1 MDDKLSEEMKTEK
14 DFIEKMEA
22 SGSMNPDTP
31 KKSVADIEREN
42 MQREMAI
49 KAREENKESNTEEK
63 ESEEVSIDEL
73 QASAIQAEALNN
85 LGKAAKIAKK
95 EDEPIKKEES
105 SAPWDEQPVKEE
117 KKPESKTVYAQS
129 EAPTTTTNDAVPTKN
144 EPEITHI
151 TLEVTAKRQPEDSAI
166 LDVAKE
172 AREAEVKKPKK
183 EVSVVS
189 AAEAAVIQET
199 EENKSNLGKEVIE
212 DDMDQ
217 RVRDENIEIRK
228 ANEARLGELDDDEL
242 TPEKVIETF
251 NNNYEDSEEAKNS
264 NEKTVE
270 VVSDEADPKTKEQID
285 TAIEKAA
292 EEPREHNYLGG
303 DGIHTSFK
311 IRTAKVAKV
320 LRNIEIKDTDS
331 ITATDISKKTQK
343 EQQNIYMTTV
353 LPTLQPSY
361 SVVPFVVSG
370 VVITMTAF
378 QWVDIK
384 EICKIDEKVDD
395 LDPSSED
402 YIYNKNLLF
411 LEKREKQMDIFYKH
425 IYSVSGYDT
434 KPSRHKL
441 FGEII
446 KFPDFQQLFFA
457 AYAATFQKPATIA
470 LTCATCGSTHDIS
483 VGSKDLCF
491 LLNKHIEYDK
501 LSKYIAK
508 GAISG
513 SSTAEVYEEFQKEK
527 IVESANKIYR
537 IQNKLPISSFIYE
550 LQVPYVEQAY
560 SALAEIIEKFRDKP
574 LEYVDEESQQV
585 VSIDSTFGLPDYMI
599 ELRKYIYLKSL
610 MVPHIVDENGETT
623 KVSYI
628 KFDDLDGIIDSVYNL
643 SPEDYSTL
651 MEDPRLN
658 SIMNISGIRHLIDGK
673 QCKEES
679 CGAELGLL
687 PVEPET
693 LFFMIARRK

>member
-1 MDDKLSEEMKTEK
+1 MDKMSEEMKTEK

-22 SGSMNPDTP
+22 SSV
-31 KKSVADIEREN
+31 KKEAVPTKSEADIEREKLQ
-42 MQREMAI
+42 MEMMI
-49 KAREENKESNTEEK
+49 KSKEESKNIISEEKEDIPRVTIDKLQASPIKSEPLHNLDKDVKNVSVEPKMTNITLEITAKRPVDDEPWAEEETPIQEETTVVVKNESVTEEK
-63 ESEEVSIDEL
+63 E
-73 QASAIQAEALNN
+73 N
-85 LGKAAKIAKK
+85 
-95 EDEPIKKEES
+95 
-105 SAPWDEQPVKEE
+105 KEE
-117 KKPESKTVYAQS
+117 KPSKKWV
-129 EAPTTTTNDAVPTKN
+129 TT
-144 EPEITHI
+144 
-151 TLEVTAKRQPEDSAI
+151 
-166 LDVAKE
+166 
-172 AREAEVKKPKK
+172 KPKVEK

-189 AAEAAVIQET
+189 AAEAAAIKET
-199 EENKSNLGKEVIE
+199 EEEKSQLGKDIII

-217 RVRDENIEIRK
+217 RVREENIEIRK
-228 ANEARLGELDDDEL
+228 ANEARLGEIDGEEL
-242 TPEKVIETF
+242 TPEKVIDTF
-251 NNNYEDSEEAKNS
+251 NNNYEDSEEVNNS
-264 NEKTVE
+264 DDKEVE
-270 VVSDEADPKTKEQID
+270 IVNDSSEDTKEKVEA
-285 TAIEKAA
+285 AIEKAA
-292 EEPREHNYLGG
+292 EEPREHNYFGG
-303 DGIHTSFK
+303 DGVQTSFK
-311 IRTAKVAKV
+311 LRTAKVAKV
-320 LRNIEIKDTDS
+320 LRNIKLEDTNS

-384 EICKIDEKVDD
+384 DICKIDEKVDE
-395 LDPSSED
+395 LDPSSDD

-425 IYSVSGYDT
+425 IYSVSGFET
-434 KPSRHKL
+434 KPSKHKL
-441 FGEII
+441 FSEII

-457 AYAATFQKPATIA
+457 AYAATFQKPTTVG
-470 LTCATCGSTHDIS
+470 LTCATCGATHDLS

-501 LSKYIAK
+501 LAKYINK

-527 IVESANKIYR
+527 VVESANKTYR
-537 IQNKLPISSFIYE
+537 IQQKLPISSFIYE

-560 SALAEIIEKFRDKP
+560 AALAEIIEKFRDKP
-574 LEYVDEESQQV
+574 LEYIDEDTEQV

-610 MVPHIVDENGETT
+610 MVPHIVDDQSNAT

-628 KFDDLDGIIDSVYNL
+628 RFTDLDGIIDSVYNL
-643 SPEDYSTL
+643 SPEDYNSL
-651 MEDPRLN
+651 MNDPRLK

-673 QCKEES
+673 QCPEES

-693 LFFMIARRK
+693 LFFMIARRN

>member
-1 MDDKLSEEMKTEK
+1 MDKISEEMKTEK

-22 SGSMNPDTP
+22 SSVKKEAIP
-31 KKSVADIEREN
+31 KKSEADIEREN
-42 MQREMAI
+42 LQMEMMI
-49 KAREENKESNTEEK
+49 KSKEESKDVISEEK
-63 ESEEVSIDEL
+63 EDIPRVTIDEL
-73 QASAIQAEALNN
+73 QASPINSEPLHNLN
-85 LGKAAKIAKK
+85 K
-95 EDEPIKKEES
+95 D
-105 SAPWDEQPVKEE
+105 
-117 KKPESKTVYAQS
+117 
-129 EAPTTTTNDAVPTKN
+129 TKN
-144 EPEITHI
+144 VNDEPEITNI
-151 TLEVTAKRQPEDSAI
+151 TLEITAKRPVDDDPWAEEETSIQEETTVVKNEPVVEE
-166 LDVAKE
+166 KE
-172 AREAEVKKPKK
+172 IKEEEPPKEEIKEPKPRIVSKPKVEK

-189 AAEAAVIQET
+189 AAEAAAIKET
-199 EENKSNLGKEVIE
+199 EEEKSQLGKEIIV

-217 RVRDENIEIRK
+217 RVREENIEIRK
-228 ANEARLGELDDDEL
+228 ANEARLGEIDDEEL
-242 TPEKVIETF
+242 TPEKVIDTF
-251 NNNYEDSEEAKNS
+251 NNNYEDSEEVDNS
-264 NEKTVE
+264 DDKKVE
-270 VVSDEADPKTKEQID
+270 IIDDSSEDTKEKVEA
-285 TAIEKAA
+285 AIEKAA
-292 EEPREHNYLGG
+292 VEEPREHNYFGG
-303 DGIHTSFK
+303 DGVQTSFK
-311 IRTAKVAKV
+311 LRTAKVAKV
-320 LRNIEIKDTDS
+320 LRNIKLEDTNS

-343 EQQNIYMTTV
+343 EQQNIYMNTV

-384 EICKIDEKVDD
+384 DICKIDEKVDE
-395 LDPSSED
+395 LDPSSDD

-425 IYSVSGYDT
+425 IYSVSGFEN
-434 KPSRHKL
+434 KPSKHKL
-441 FGEII
+441 FSEII

-457 AYAATFQKPATIA
+457 AYAATFQKPTTIG
-470 LTCATCGSTHDIS
+470 LTCATCGATHDLT

-501 LSKYIAK
+501 LAKYINK

-527 IVESANKIYR
+527 VVESANKTYR
-537 IQNKLPISSFIYE
+537 IQQKLPISSFIYE

-560 SALAEIIEKFRDKP
+560 AALAEIIEKFRDKP
-574 LEYVDEESQQV
+574 LEYVDEDTEQV

-610 MVPHIVDENGETT
+610 MVPHIVDDQSNAT

-628 KFDDLDGIIDSVYNL
+628 RFTDLDGIIDSVYNL
-643 SPEDYSTL
+643 SPEDYNTL
-651 MEDPRLN
+651 MNDPRLS

-673 QCKEES
+673 QCPEES

-693 LFFMIARRK
+693 LFFMIARRN

>member
-1 MDDKLSEEMKTEK
+1 MDNLSDEMKTEK
-14 DFIEKMEA
+14 DFIEKMES
-22 SGSMNPDTP
+22 SG
-31 KKSVADIEREN
+31 KVVEKEVVKSEADNEREK
-42 MQREMAI
+42 MKYEMMFM
-49 KAREENKESNTEEK
+49 N
-63 ESEEVSIDEL
+63 
-73 QASAIQAEALNN
+73 
-85 LGKAAKIAKK
+85 
-95 EDEPIKKEES
+95 
-105 SAPWDEQPVKEE
+105 
-117 KKPESKTVYAQS
+117 
-129 EAPTTTTNDAVPTKN
+129 
-144 EPEITHI
+144 
-151 TLEVTAKRQPEDSAI
+151 
-166 LDVAKE
+166 
-172 AREAEVKKPKK
+172 AEVKNSNTTEKDIESKPSVSMDDLKASPVTAEAINTLSKNAKIENGEPEKPLLNITLDITAERPSDDEEPWADKETNEKPTIEEDESKNIDEKPVVKETAKPAKK
-183 EVSVVS
+183 NKTVSVVT
-189 AAEAAVIQET
+189 AAEAAVI
-199 EENKSNLGKEVIE
+199 EEAESNKSKLGVEVIE

-228 ANEARLGELDDDEL
+228 ANEARLGEIEDNEL
-242 TPEKVIETF
+242 TTEKVIETF
-251 NNNYEDSEEAKNS
+251 NNNYEDSDEAKA
-264 NEKTVE
+264 EIDKVVE
-270 VVSDEADPKTKEQID
+270 VIDEKESDPEEKKQIEES
-285 TAIEKAA
+285 IEKAS
-292 EEPREHNYLGG
+292 EEPREKNYYGG
-303 DGIHTSFK
+303 DGVHTSFK

-320 LRNIEIKDTDS
+320 LRNIKLDDTDS

-361 SVVPFVVSG
+361 SVVPFVISG

-395 LDPSSED
+395 LDPSSDD

-411 LEKREKQMDIFYKH
+411 LEKREKQMDIFYRH
-425 IYSVSGYDT
+425 IYSVSGYET
-434 KPSRHKL
+434 KPSKHKL
-441 FGEII
+441 YSEII

-457 AYAATFQKPATIA
+457 AYAATFQKPTTIG
-470 LTCATCGSTHDIS
+470 LTCATCGATHDLS

-501 LSKYIAK
+501 LCKYIDK

-537 IQNKLPISSFIYE
+537 IQQKLPISSFIYE

-560 SALAEIIEKFRDKP
+560 AALAEIIEKFRDKP
-574 LEYVDEESQQV
+574 LEYVDEETEQV
-585 VSIDSTFGLPDYMI
+585 VTIDSTFGLPDYLI

-610 MVPHIVDENGETT
+610 MVPHIIDDGKDSV

-628 KFDDLDGIIDSVYNL
+628 NFTDLDGIIDSVYNL
-643 SPEDYSTL
+643 SPEDYTAL
-651 MEDPRLN
+651 MSDPRLN

-673 QCKEES
+673 RCPEES

-693 LFFMIARRK
+693 LFFMIARRN

>member
-1 MDDKLSEEMKTEK
+1 MDKMSEEMKTEK

-22 SGSMNPDTP
+22 SSV
-31 KKSVADIEREN
+31 KKEAVPTKSEADIEREKLQ
-42 MQREMAI
+42 MEMMI
-49 KAREENKESNTEEK
+49 KSKEESKNIISEEKEDIPRVTIDKLQASPIKSEPLHNLDKDVKNVSAEPKMTNITLEITAKRPVDDEPWAEEETPIQEETTVVVKNESVTEEK
-63 ESEEVSIDEL
+63 E
-73 QASAIQAEALNN
+73 N
-85 LGKAAKIAKK
+85 
-95 EDEPIKKEES
+95 
-105 SAPWDEQPVKEE
+105 KEE
-117 KKPESKTVYAQS
+117 KPSKKWV
-129 EAPTTTTNDAVPTKN
+129 TT
-144 EPEITHI
+144 
-151 TLEVTAKRQPEDSAI
+151 
-166 LDVAKE
+166 
-172 AREAEVKKPKK
+172 KPKVEK

-189 AAEAAVIQET
+189 AAEAAAIKET
-199 EENKSNLGKEVIE
+199 EEEKSQLGKDIII

-217 RVRDENIEIRK
+217 RVREENIEIRK
-228 ANEARLGELDDDEL
+228 ANEARLGEIDGEEL
-242 TPEKVIETF
+242 TPEKVIDTF
-251 NNNYEDSEEAKNS
+251 NNNYEDSEEVNNS
-264 NEKTVE
+264 DDKEVE
-270 VVSDEADPKTKEQID
+270 IVNDSSEDTKEKVEA
-285 TAIEKAA
+285 AIEKAA
-292 EEPREHNYLGG
+292 EEPREHNYFGG
-303 DGIHTSFK
+303 DGVQTSFK
-311 IRTAKVAKV
+311 LRTAKVAKV
-320 LRNIEIKDTDS
+320 LRNIKLEDTNS

-384 EICKIDEKVDD
+384 DICKIDEKVDE
-395 LDPSSED
+395 LDPSSDD

-425 IYSVSGYDT
+425 IYSVSGFET
-434 KPSRHKL
+434 KPSKHKL
-441 FGEII
+441 FSEII

-457 AYAATFQKPATIA
+457 AYAATFQKPTTVG
-470 LTCATCGSTHDIS
+470 LTCATCGATHDLS

-501 LSKYIAK
+501 LAKYINK

-527 IVESANKIYR
+527 VVESANKTYR
-537 IQNKLPISSFIYE
+537 IQQKLPISSFIYE

-560 SALAEIIEKFRDKP
+560 AALAEIIEKFRDKP
-574 LEYVDEESQQV
+574 LEYIDEDTEQV

-610 MVPHIVDENGETT
+610 MVPHIVDDQSNAT

-628 KFDDLDGIIDSVYNL
+628 RFTDLDGIIDSVYNL
-643 SPEDYSTL
+643 SPEDYNSL
-651 MEDPRLN
+651 MNDPRLK

-673 QCKEES
+673 QCPEES

-693 LFFMIARRK
+693 LFFMIARRN

>member
-1 MDDKLSEEMKTEK
+1 MDNLSDEMKTEK
-14 DFIEKMEA
+14 DFIEKMES
-22 SGSMNPDTP
+22 SGKVVEKEVVKSEADNEREKMKYEMKFMNAVVKNSNTTE
-31 KKSVADIEREN
+31 KDIESKPSVSMDDLKASPVTAEAINTLSKNAKIEN
-42 MQREMAI
+42 GEPKEPLLNITLDITAEHPSDD
-49 KAREENKESNTEEK
+49 EEPWADKETNEEDK
-63 ESEEVSIDEL
+63 SKNIDEKHVVK
-73 QASAIQAEALNN
+73 ET
-85 LGKAAKIAKK
+85 AKPAKK
-95 EDEPIKKEES
+95 N
-105 SAPWDEQPVKEE
+105 
-117 KKPESKTVYAQS
+117 KT
-129 EAPTTTTNDAVPTKN
+129 
-144 EPEITHI
+144 
-151 TLEVTAKRQPEDSAI
+151 
-166 LDVAKE
+166 
-172 AREAEVKKPKK
+172 
-183 EVSVVS
+183 VSVVT
-189 AAEAAVIQET
+189 AAEAAVI
-199 EENKSNLGKEVIE
+199 EEAESNKSKLGVEVIE

-228 ANEARLGELDDDEL
+228 ANEARLGEIEDNEL
-242 TPEKVIETF
+242 TTEKVIETF
-251 NNNYEDSEEAKNS
+251 NNNYEDSDEAKA
-264 NEKTVE
+264 EIDKVVE
-270 VVSDEADPKTKEQID
+270 VIDEKESDPEEKKQIEES
-285 TAIEKAA
+285 IEKAS
-292 EEPREHNYLGG
+292 EEPREKNYYGG
-303 DGIHTSFK
+303 DGVHTSFK

-320 LRNIEIKDTDS
+320 LRNIKLDDTDS

-361 SVVPFVVSG
+361 SVVPFVISG

-395 LDPSSED
+395 LDPSSDD

-411 LEKREKQMDIFYKH
+411 LEKREKQMDIFYRH
-425 IYSVSGYDT
+425 IYSVSGYET
-434 KPSRHKL
+434 KPSKHKL
-441 FGEII
+441 YSEII

-457 AYAATFQKPATIA
+457 AYAATFQKPTTIG
-470 LTCATCGSTHDIS
+470 LTCATCGATHDLS

-501 LSKYIAK
+501 LCKYIDK

-537 IQNKLPISSFIYE
+537 IQQKLPISSFIYE

-560 SALAEIIEKFRDKP
+560 AALAEIIEKFRDKP
-574 LEYVDEESQQV
+574 LEYVDEETEQV
-585 VSIDSTFGLPDYMI
+585 VTIDSTFGLPDYLI

-610 MVPHIVDENGETT
+610 MVPHIIDDGKDSV

-628 KFDDLDGIIDSVYNL
+628 NFTDLDGIIDSVYNL
-643 SPEDYSTL
+643 SPEDYTAL
-651 MEDPRLN
+651 MSDPRLN

-673 QCKEES
+673 RCPEES

-693 LFFMIARRK
+693 LFFMIARRN

>member
-1 MDDKLSEEMKTEK
+1 MDKISEEMKTEK

-22 SGSMNPDTP
+22 SSV
-31 KKSVADIEREN
+31 KKEAVPTKSEADIEREKLQ
-42 MQREMAI
+42 MEMMI
-49 KAREENKESNTEEK
+49 KSKEESKDVTSEEK
-63 ESEEVSIDEL
+63 EDIPRVTIDEL
-73 QASAIQAEALNN
+73 QASPINSETLHNHNKDDKNANSEPEIKNIELVIT
-85 LGKAAKIAKK
+85 AKRPV
-95 EDEPIKKEES
+95 DD
-105 SAPWDEQPVKEE
+105 APWDDEETPIQEEETVIAEKEIKEE
-117 KKPESKTVYAQS
+117 EPSKKEIKEPKKII
-129 EAPTTTTNDAVPTKN
+129 TT
-144 EPEITHI
+144 
-151 TLEVTAKRQPEDSAI
+151 
-166 LDVAKE
+166 
-172 AREAEVKKPKK
+172 KPKVEK
-183 EVSVVS
+183 EVSIVS
-189 AAEAAVIQET
+189 AAEAAAIKET
-199 EENKSNLGKEVIE
+199 EEEKSQLGKEIIV

-217 RVRDENIEIRK
+217 RVREENIEIRK
-228 ANEARLGELDDDEL
+228 ANEARLGEIDDDEL
-242 TPEKVIETF
+242 TPEKVIDTF
-251 NNNYEDSEEAKNS
+251 NNNYEDSEEVDNS
-264 NEKTVE
+264 DDKKVE
-270 VVSDEADPKTKEQID
+270 IVDDSSEDTKEKVEA
-285 TAIEKAA
+285 AIEKAA
-292 EEPREHNYLGG
+292 EEPREHNYFGG
-303 DGIHTSFK
+303 DGVQTSFK
-311 IRTAKVAKV
+311 LRTAKVAKV
-320 LRNIEIKDTDS
+320 LRNIKLEDTNS

-343 EQQNIYMTTV
+343 EQQNIYMKTV

-384 EICKIDEKVDD
+384 DICKIDEKVDE
-395 LDPSSED
+395 LDPSSDD

-425 IYSVSGYDT
+425 IYSVSGFEN
-434 KPSRHKL
+434 KPSKHKL
-441 FGEII
+441 FSEII

-457 AYAATFQKPATIA
+457 AYAATFQKPTTVG
-470 LTCATCGSTHDIS
+470 LTCATCGATHDLS

-501 LSKYIAK
+501 LTKYINK

-537 IQNKLPISSFIYE
+537 IQQKLPISSFIYE

-560 SALAEIIEKFRDKP
+560 ASLAEIIEKFRDKP
-574 LEYVDEESQQV
+574 LEYVDEDTEQV

-610 MVPHIVDENGETT
+610 MVPHIVDDQSNAT

-628 KFDDLDGIIDSVYNL
+628 RFTDLDGIIDSVYNL
-643 SPEDYSTL
+643 SPEDYNTL
-651 MEDPRLN
+651 MNDPHLN

-673 QCKEES
+673 QCPEES

-693 LFFMIARRK
+693 LFFMIARRN

>member
-1 MDDKLSEEMKTEK
+1 MDKISEEMKTER

-22 SGSMNPDTP
+22 SSVKKEAIP
-31 KKSVADIEREN
+31 KKSEADIEREN
-42 MQREMAI
+42 LQMEMMI
-49 KAREENKESNTEEK
+49 KSKEESKDVVSEEK
-63 ESEEVSIDEL
+63 EDIPRVTIDEL
-73 QASAIQAEALNN
+73 QASPINSEALHN
-85 LGKAAKIAKK
+85 LNKDDENVNAEPEIKNIELKITPKPEMTNINLEITAKRPN
-95 EDEPIKKEES
+95 DNDD
-105 SAPWDEQPVKEE
+105 APWDGEQTIIKEE
-117 KKPESKTVYAQS
+117 TAVVEKESIIEEKENKKKEIKESKPRVVS
-129 EAPTTTTNDAVPTKN
+129 
-144 EPEITHI
+144 
-151 TLEVTAKRQPEDSAI
+151 
-166 LDVAKE
+166 
-172 AREAEVKKPKK
+172 KPKVEK

-189 AAEAAVIQET
+189 AAEAAAIKET
-199 EENKSNLGKEVIE
+199 EEEKTQLGKEIIV

-217 RVRDENIEIRK
+217 RVREENIEIRK
-228 ANEARLGELDDDEL
+228 ANEARLGEIDSDEL
-242 TPEKVIETF
+242 TPEKVIDTF
-251 NNNYEDSEEAKNS
+251 NNNYEDSEEVDNS
-264 NEKTVE
+264 DDKKVE
-270 VVSDEADPKTKEQID
+270 IVDDSSEDTKEKVEA
-285 TAIEKAA
+285 AIEKAA
-292 EEPREHNYLGG
+292 EEPREHNYFGG
-303 DGIHTSFK
+303 DGVQTSFK
-311 IRTAKVAKV
+311 LRTAKVAKV
-320 LRNIEIKDTDS
+320 LRNIKLEDTNS

-343 EQQNIYMTTV
+343 EQQNIYMKTV

-384 EICKIDEKVDD
+384 DICKIDEKVDE
-395 LDPSSED
+395 LDPSSDD

-425 IYSVSGYDT
+425 IYSVSGFEN
-434 KPSRHKL
+434 KPSKHKL
-441 FGEII
+441 FSEII

-457 AYAATFQKPATIA
+457 AYAATFQKPTTVG
-470 LTCATCGSTHDIS
+470 LTCATCGATHDLS

-501 LSKYIAK
+501 LAKYINK

-527 IVESANKIYR
+527 VVESANKIYR
-537 IQNKLPISSFIYE
+537 IQQKLPISSFIYE

-560 SALAEIIEKFRDKP
+560 ASLAEIIEKFRDKP
-574 LEYVDEESQQV
+574 LEYVDEETEQV

-610 MVPHIVDENGETT
+610 MVPHIVDDQSNAT

-628 KFDDLDGIIDSVYNL
+628 RFTDLDGIIDSVYNL
-643 SPEDYSTL
+643 SPEDYNTL
-651 MEDPRLN
+651 MDDPRLN

-673 QCKEES
+673 QCPEES

-693 LFFMIARRK
+693 LFFMIARRN

>member
-1 MDDKLSEEMKTEK
+1 MDKISEEMKTEK

-22 SGSMNPDTP
+22 SSVKKEAIP
-31 KKSVADIEREN
+31 KKSEADIEREN
-42 MQREMAI
+42 LQMEMTI
-49 KAREENKESNTEEK
+49 KSKEESKDVVSEEK
-63 ESEEVSIDEL
+63 EDIPRVTIDEL
-73 QASAIQAEALNN
+73 QASPINSEALHN
-85 LGKAAKIAKK
+85 LNKDNKN
-95 EDEPIKKEES
+95 
-105 SAPWDEQPVKEE
+105 
-117 KKPESKTVYAQS
+117 
-129 EAPTTTTNDAVPTKN
+129 TNA
-144 EPEITHI
+144 EPEIKNVELI
-151 TLEVTAKRQPEDSAI
+151 ITAKRPVDDAPWNDEETSIQEEAA
-166 LDVAKE
+166 VVEKE
-172 AREAEVKKPKK
+172 SIIEEKENKKKEIKESKPRVVSKPKVEK

-189 AAEAAVIQET
+189 AAEAAAIKET
-199 EENKSNLGKEVIE
+199 EEEKSQLGKEIIV

-217 RVRDENIEIRK
+217 RVREENIEIRK
-228 ANEARLGELDDDEL
+228 ANEARLGEIDDEEL
-242 TPEKVIETF
+242 TPEKVIDTF
-251 NNNYEDSEEAKNS
+251 NNNYEDSEEVDNS
-264 NEKTVE
+264 DDKKVE
-270 VVSDEADPKTKEQID
+270 IVDDSSEDTKEKVEA
-285 TAIEKAA
+285 AIEKAA
-292 EEPREHNYLGG
+292 EEPHEHNYFGG
-303 DGIHTSFK
+303 DGVQTSFK
-311 IRTAKVAKV
+311 LRTAKVSKV
-320 LRNIEIKDTDS
+320 LRNIKLEDTNS

-343 EQQNIYMTTV
+343 EQQNIYMKTV

-384 EICKIDEKVDD
+384 DICKIDEKVDE
-395 LDPSSED
+395 LDPSSDD

-425 IYSVSGYDT
+425 IYSVSGFEN
-434 KPSRHKL
+434 KPSKHKL

-457 AYAATFQKPATIA
+457 AYAATFQKPTTVG
-470 LTCATCGSTHDIS
+470 LTCATCGATHDLS

-491 LLNKHIEYDK
+491 LLNKHIKYDK
-501 LSKYIAK
+501 LAKYINK

-527 IVESANKIYR
+527 VVESANKIYR
-537 IQNKLPISSFIYE
+537 IQQKLPISSFIYE

-560 SALAEIIEKFRDKP
+560 ASLAEIIEKFRDKP
-574 LEYVDEESQQV
+574 LEYVDEDTEQV

-610 MVPHIVDENGETT
+610 MVPHIVDDQSDAT

-628 KFDDLDGIIDSVYNL
+628 RFTDLDGIIDSVYNL
-643 SPEDYSTL
+643 SPEDYNTL
-651 MEDPRLN
+651 MDDPRLN

-673 QCKEES
+673 QCPEES

-693 LFFMIARRK
+693 LFFMIARRN

>member
-1 MDDKLSEEMKTEK
+1 MDKISEEMKTEK

-22 SGSMNPDTP
+22 SSVNKEAIP
-31 KKSVADIEREN
+31 KKSEADIEREKLQ
-42 MQREMAI
+42 MEMMI
-49 KAREENKESNTEEK
+49 KSKEESKDVVSEEK
-63 ESEEVSIDEL
+63 EDIPRVTIDEL
-73 QASAIQAEALNN
+73 QASPINSEALHN
-85 LGKAAKIAKK
+85 LNK
-95 EDEPIKKEES
+95 D
-105 SAPWDEQPVKEE
+105 
-117 KKPESKTVYAQS
+117 
-129 EAPTTTTNDAVPTKN
+129 NKN
-144 EPEITHI
+144 VNVEPEIKNIELKNKPEPEYKYI
-151 TLEVTAKRQPEDSAI
+151 TLEVSAKRPPIDDAPWADEKT
-166 LDVAKE
+166 DVVENKTDVVEKE
-172 AREAEVKKPKK
+172 NKKKEIKKPKHRVASKPKVEK

-189 AAEAAVIQET
+189 AAEAAVI
-199 EENKSNLGKEVIE
+199 EEKEEEKSQLGKDIIV

-228 ANEARLGELDDDEL
+228 ANEARLGEIDSDEL
-242 TPEKVIETF
+242 TPEKVIDTF
-251 NNNYEDSEEAKNS
+251 NNNYEDSEEVDNS
-264 NEKTVE
+264 DDKKVEIVNDSSENVKEKVE
-270 VVSDEADPKTKEQID
+270 A
-285 TAIEKAA
+285 AIEKAA
-292 EEPREHNYLGG
+292 EEPREHNYFGG
-303 DGIHTSFK
+303 DGVQTSFK
-311 IRTAKVAKV
+311 LRTAKVAKV
-320 LRNIEIKDTDS
+320 FRNIKLDDTNS

-343 EQQNIYMTTV
+343 EQQNIYMSTV

-384 EICKIDEKVDD
+384 DICKIDEKVDE
-395 LDPSSED
+395 LDPSSDD

-425 IYSVSGYDT
+425 IYSVSGFEN
-434 KPSRHKL
+434 KPSKHKL

-457 AYAATFQKPATIA
+457 AYAATFQKPTTVG
-470 LTCATCGSTHDIS
+470 LTCATCGATHDLL

-501 LSKYIAK
+501 LSKYINN

-527 IVESANKIYR
+527 VVESANKIYR
-537 IQNKLPISSFIYE
+537 IQQKLPISSFIYE

-560 SALAEIIEKFRDKP
+560 AALAEIIEKFRDKP
-574 LEYVDEESQQV
+574 LEYVDEETEQV

-610 MVPHIVDENGETT
+610 MVPHIVDDQSNAT

-628 KFDDLDGIIDSVYNL
+628 RFTDLDGIIDSVYNL
-643 SPEDYSTL
+643 SPEDYNTL
-651 MEDPRLN
+651 MNDPRLS

-673 QCKEES
+673 RCPEES

-693 LFFMIARRK
+693 LFFMIARRN

>member
-1 MDDKLSEEMKTEK
+1 MDKISEEMKTEK

-22 SGSMNPDTP
+22 SSV
-31 KKSVADIEREN
+31 KKEAVPTKSEADIEREKLQ
-42 MQREMAI
+42 MEMMI
-49 KAREENKESNTEEK
+49 KSKEESKDVISEEK
-63 ESEEVSIDEL
+63 EDYPRVTIDEL
-73 QASAIQAEALNN
+73 QASPINSEPLHNLNKDTKHVN
-85 LGKAAKIAKK
+85 
-95 EDEPIKKEES
+95 DEPEMTNITLEITAKRPVDDDPLAEEETS
-105 SAPWDEQPVKEE
+105 IQEE
-117 KKPESKTVYAQS
+117 TTV
-129 EAPTTTTNDAVPTKN
+129 VKN
-144 EPEITHI
+144 EPVVEEKEIK
-151 TLEVTAKRQPEDSAI
+151 EPKKWVTT
-166 LDVAKE
+166 
-172 AREAEVKKPKK
+172 KPKVEK

-189 AAEAAVIQET
+189 AAEAAAIKET
-199 EENKSNLGKEVIE
+199 EEEKSQLGKEIIV

-217 RVRDENIEIRK
+217 RVREENIEIRK
-228 ANEARLGELDDDEL
+228 ANEARLGEIDDDEL
-242 TPEKVIETF
+242 TPEKVIDTF
-251 NNNYEDSEEAKNS
+251 NNNYEDSEEVDNS
-264 NEKTVE
+264 DDKKVE
-270 VVSDEADPKTKEQID
+270 IIDDSSEDTKEKVEA
-285 TAIEKAA
+285 AIEKAA
-292 EEPREHNYLGG
+292 EEPREHNYFGG
-303 DGIHTSFK
+303 DGVQTSFK
-311 IRTAKVAKV
+311 LRTAKVAKV
-320 LRNIEIKDTDS
+320 LRNIKLEDTNS

-343 EQQNIYMTTV
+343 EQQNIYMKTV

-384 EICKIDEKVDD
+384 DICKIDEKVDE
-395 LDPSSED
+395 LDPSSDD

-425 IYSVSGYDT
+425 IYSVSGFEN
-434 KPSRHKL
+434 KPSKHKL
-441 FGEII
+441 FSEII

-457 AYAATFQKPATIA
+457 AYAATFQKPTTVG
-470 LTCATCGSTHDIS
+470 LTCATCGATHDLS

-501 LSKYIAK
+501 LAKYINK

-527 IVESANKIYR
+527 VVESANKTYR
-537 IQNKLPISSFIYE
+537 IQQKLPISSFIYE

-560 SALAEIIEKFRDKP
+560 AALAEIIEKFRDKP
-574 LEYVDEESQQV
+574 LEYVDEDTEQV

-610 MVPHIVDENGETT
+610 MVPHIVDDQSNAT

-628 KFDDLDGIIDSVYNL
+628 RFTDLDGIIDSVYNL
-643 SPEDYSTL
+643 SPEDYNTL
-651 MEDPRLN
+651 MNDPRLN

-673 QCKEES
+673 QCPEES

-693 LFFMIARRK
+693 LFFMIARRN

>member
-1 MDDKLSEEMKTEK
+1 MDKISEEMKTEK

-22 SGSMNPDTP
+22 SSV
-31 KKSVADIEREN
+31 KKEAVPTKSEADIEREKLQ
-42 MQREMAI
+42 MEMMI
-49 KAREENKESNTEEK
+49 KSKEESKDIISEEKEDIPRVTIDKLQASPIKSEPLHNLDKDVKNVRAEPKMTNITLEITAKRPVDDEPWAEETPIQEETTVVKNEPVTEENKEEK
-63 ESEEVSIDEL
+63 PS
-73 QASAIQAEALNN
+73 
-85 LGKAAKIAKK
+85 KK
-95 EDEPIKKEES
+95 
-105 SAPWDEQPVKEE
+105 WV
-117 KKPESKTVYAQS
+117 
-129 EAPTTTTNDAVPTKN
+129 TT
-144 EPEITHI
+144 
-151 TLEVTAKRQPEDSAI
+151 
-166 LDVAKE
+166 
-172 AREAEVKKPKK
+172 KPKVEK

-189 AAEAAVIQET
+189 AAEAAAIKET
-199 EENKSNLGKEVIE
+199 EEEKSQLGKEIIV

-217 RVRDENIEIRK
+217 RVREENIEIRK
-228 ANEARLGELDDDEL
+228 ANEARLGEIDDEEL
-242 TPEKVIETF
+242 TPEKVIDTF
-251 NNNYEDSEEAKNS
+251 NNNYEDSEEVNNS
-264 NEKTVE
+264 DDKKVE
-270 VVSDEADPKTKEQID
+270 IVDDSSEDTKEKVEA
-285 TAIEKAA
+285 AIEKAA
-292 EEPREHNYLGG
+292 EEPREHNYFGG
-303 DGIHTSFK
+303 DGVQTSFK
-311 IRTAKVAKV
+311 LRTAKVAKV
-320 LRNIEIKDTDS
+320 LRNIKLEDTNS

-384 EICKIDEKVDD
+384 DICKIDEKVDE
-395 LDPSSED
+395 LDPSSDD

-425 IYSVSGYDT
+425 IYSVSGFET
-434 KPSRHKL
+434 KPSKHKL
-441 FGEII
+441 FSEII

-457 AYAATFQKPATIA
+457 AYAATFQKPTTVG
-470 LTCATCGSTHDIS
+470 LTCATCGATHDLS

-501 LSKYIAK
+501 LAKYINK

-527 IVESANKIYR
+527 VVESANKTYR
-537 IQNKLPISSFIYE
+537 IQQKLPISSFIYE

-560 SALAEIIEKFRDKP
+560 AALAEIIEKFRDKP
-574 LEYVDEESQQV
+574 LEYIDEDTEQV

-610 MVPHIVDENGETT
+610 MVPHIVDDQSNAT

-628 KFDDLDGIIDSVYNL
+628 RFTDLDGIIDSVYNL
-643 SPEDYSTL
+643 SPEDYNSL
-651 MEDPRLN
+651 MNDPRLK

-673 QCKEES
+673 QCPEES

-693 LFFMIARRK
+693 LFFMIARRN

>member
-1 MDDKLSEEMKTEK
+1 MDKISEEMKTEK

-22 SGSMNPDTP
+22 SSV
-31 KKSVADIEREN
+31 KKEAVPTKSEADIEREKLQ
-42 MQREMAI
+42 MEMMI
-49 KAREENKESNTEEK
+49 KSKEESKDEVSEEK
-63 ESEEVSIDEL
+63 EDYPRVTIDEL
-73 QASAIQAEALNN
+73 QASPINSEPLHNLNKDDKNVNTEPKMTNITLEITAKRPVDDDPWAEEETSIQ
-85 LGKAAKIAKK
+85 
-95 EDEPIKKEES
+95 EET
-105 SAPWDEQPVKEE
+105 
-117 KKPESKTVYAQS
+117 TV
-129 EAPTTTTNDAVPTKN
+129 VKN
-144 EPEITHI
+144 EPVVEEKEI
-151 TLEVTAKRQPEDSAI
+151 
-166 LDVAKE
+166 KE
-172 AREAEVKKPKK
+172 EEPPKEEIKEPKPRIVSKPKVEK

-189 AAEAAVIQET
+189 AAEAAAIKET
-199 EENKSNLGKEVIE
+199 EEEKSQLGKEIIV

-217 RVRDENIEIRK
+217 RVREENIEIRK
-228 ANEARLGELDDDEL
+228 ANEARLGEIDDEEL
-242 TPEKVIETF
+242 TPEKVIDTF
-251 NNNYEDSEEAKNS
+251 NNNYEDSEEVDNS
-264 NEKTVE
+264 DDKKVE
-270 VVSDEADPKTKEQID
+270 IIDDSSEDTKEKVEA
-285 TAIEKAA
+285 AIEKAA
-292 EEPREHNYLGG
+292 VEEPREHNYFGG
-303 DGIHTSFK
+303 DGVQTSFK
-311 IRTAKVAKV
+311 LRTAKVAKV
-320 LRNIEIKDTDS
+320 LRNIKLEDTNS

-343 EQQNIYMTTV
+343 EQQNIYMKTV

-384 EICKIDEKVDD
+384 DICKIDEKVDE
-395 LDPSSED
+395 LDPSSDD

-425 IYSVSGYDT
+425 IYSVSGFEN
-434 KPSRHKL
+434 KPSKHKL

-457 AYAATFQKPATIA
+457 AYVATFQKPTTVG
-470 LTCATCGSTHDIS
+470 LTCATCGATHDLS

-501 LSKYIAK
+501 LAKYINK

-527 IVESANKIYR
+527 VVESANKTYR
-537 IQNKLPISSFIYE
+537 IQQKLPISSFIYE

-560 SALAEIIEKFRDKP
+560 AALAEIIEKFRDKP
-574 LEYVDEESQQV
+574 LEYVDEDTEQV

-610 MVPHIVDENGETT
+610 MVPHIVDDQSNAT

-628 KFDDLDGIIDSVYNL
+628 RFTDLDGIIDSVYNL
-643 SPEDYSTL
+643 SPEDYNTL
-651 MEDPRLN
+651 MDDPRLN

-673 QCKEES
+673 QCPEES

-693 LFFMIARRK
+693 LFFMIARRN

>member
-1 MDDKLSEEMKTEK
+1 MDDISKDMKTEK

-22 SGSMNPDTP
+22 SSKVESETP
-31 KKSVADIEREN
+31 VKSAADIEREA
-42 MQREMAI
+42 MQREMKI
-49 KAREENKESNTEEK
+49 KSKEENSVSNNISTKEKKPSTKIEY
-63 ESEEVSIDEL
+63 L
-73 QASAIQAEALNN
+73 QAS
-85 LGKAAKIAKK
+85 
-95 EDEPIKKEES
+95 PI
-105 SAPWDEQPVKEE
+105 
-117 KKPESKTVYAQS
+117 TS
-129 EAPTTTTNDAVPTKN
+129 EASDNLNKDT
-144 EPEITHI
+144 EPEITITHI
-151 TLEVTAKRQPEDSAI
+151 NLELTAKRPTDDDAPWVEEQTSKLEEKEIKEEEVPKEPEPRVES
-166 LDVAKE
+166 KPKK
-172 AREAEVKKPKK
+172 VKKAK

-189 AAEAAVIQET
+189 AAEAAVI
-199 EENKSNLGKEVIE
+199 EESDNNKNNIGIEVIE

-228 ANEARLGELDDDEL
+228 INEAKLGEYEDDEEL
-242 TPEKVIETF
+242 TTEKVIETF
-251 NNNYEDSEEAKNS
+251 NNNYEDSEVAEESEDKKVEIID
-264 NEKTVE
+264 EKK
-270 VVSDEADPKTKEQID
+270 SDVKGKEQIKESID
-285 TAIEKAA
+285 NIS
-292 EEPREHNYLGG
+292 EEPREKNYYGG
-303 DGIHTSFK
+303 DGVHTSFK

-320 LRNIEIKDTDS
+320 LRNIKLDDTDS

-361 SVVPFVVSG
+361 SVIPFVISG

-411 LEKREKQMDIFYKH
+411 LEKREKQMDIFYRH
-425 IYSVSGYDT
+425 IYSVSGYET
-434 KPSRHKL
+434 KPSKHKL
-441 FGEII
+441 YSEII

-457 AYAATFQKPATIA
+457 AYVATFQKPTTIG
-470 LTCATCGSTHDIS
+470 LTCATCGATHDLTI
-483 VGSKDLCF
+483 GSKDLCF

-501 LSKYIAK
+501 LNKYIEK

-513 SSTAEVYEEFQKEK
+513 SSTAEVYEQFQKEK
-527 IVESANKIYR
+527 IVESANKTYR
-537 IQNKLPISSFIYE
+537 IQQKLPISSFVYQLE
-550 LQVPYVEQAY
+550 VPYVEQAY
-560 SALAEIIEKFRDKP
+560 TALAEIIEKFRDKP
-574 LEYVDEESQQV
+574 LEYVDEDTEQIV
-585 VSIDSTFGLPDYMI
+585 CIDSTFGLPDYLI
-599 ELRKYIYLKSL
+599 ELRKYLYLKSL
-610 MVPHIVDENGETT
+610 MVPHIIDDGEDSV

-628 KFDDLDGIIDSVYNL
+628 NFTDLDGIIDSVYNL
-643 SPEDYSTL
+643 SPEDYNAL
-651 MEDPRLN
+651 MDDPRLN

-673 QCKEES
+673 QCPEES